1 MKKECDD
8 FRKHPDYSNFVREEC
23 VSSSSS
29 SSSLLDQ
36 EEGSSGRVTCDMS
49 DHYRETEEE
58 DMEYTVP
65 KGIWTRGN
73 GTHQLVIHSC

>member
-29 SSSLLDQ
+29 SSSSLDQ
-36 EEGSSGRVTCDMS
+36 EEGISGRVTCDLS
-49 DHYRETEEE
+49 DHYREPEEE
-58 DMEYTVP
+58 DMEHAVP
-65 KGIWTRGN
+65 RGFWTRGN
-73 GTHQLVIHSC
+73 KTHQLPVHSF